1 MSWLRT
7 VGLRLALSLGLGFS
21 LWAFV
26 SVSENPEELVTFDE
40 QPVEVRNL
48 SPDLVVVD
56 QNGLPDP
63 APPEVSVILTIE
75 RAQRN
80 SLRSVDILPFVDL
93 LNIGP
98 GDHSVPVEIERV
110 NNRLDFRVAPNGV
123 RPATVP
129 VRIEERVTNTVPISV
144 EIRGQVP
151 FSFEV
156 GEPEVRVN
164 DTFTT
169 TVDVSGPLSRVSR
182 VVAAKIIADV
192 DQLSAS
198 YSSSLTLRPVDA
210 AGQLVDGVT
219 LSTLAVTVN
228 IPIQPVVGIKLVP
241 VQVQVTGLPAA
252 GYRVIE
258 IRSDPQ
264 LVNITGNSGVLND
277 VVAVP
282 TEPIDISGARGL
294 VVRDVALLFPDGTL
308 PNRNEPR
315 RAQVTIRVAQ
325 VAQVFQ
331 VALPV
336 QVELEGVG
344 NGLFSTIAPE
354 VLIFNLTGS
363 SSAIA
368 DLGSQTLR
376 ASIDVSGL
384 GPGTYSFTPTLALP
398 EGITI
403 VAPSPQ
409 VTVTLALPP
418 TVVPR
423 PLPTA
428 PPPATPSAQPTPA
441 PEVPTET
448 PASEAPTTTPEA
460 PISTSEPSTSTPE
473 VAPPSETAPVE
484 TPAVPADALPTPT
497 ETPTP

>member
-7 VGLRLALSLGLGFS
+7 IGLRLALSLGLGFS

-26 SVSENPEELVTFDE
+26 SVSENPEELVTFEE
-40 QPVEVRNL
+40 QPVELRNL

-63 APPEVSVILTIE
+63 PLPEVSVILSIE

-80 SLRSVDILPFVDL
+80 SLRSVDIMPFVDL
-93 LNIGP
+93 LNLGA
-98 GDHSVPVEIERV
+98 GDHSVPVQVERV
-110 NNRLDFRVAPNGV
+110 NNRLDFAVAPNGV

-129 VRIEERVTNTVPISV
+129 VRIEERITSTVPISV

-156 GEPEVRVN
+156 GEPVVGVN
-164 DTFTT
+164 DASNI
-169 TVDVSGPLSRVSR
+169 TVEVSGPLSRVSR
-182 VVAAKIIADV
+182 VVAAKVIADV

-198 YSSSLTLRPVDA
+198 FTSSLTLRPIDA
-210 AGQLVDGVT
+210 AGQIVDGVT
-219 LSTLAVTVN
+219 LSTPAVTVSV
-228 IPIQPVVGIKLVP
+228 PIQPVVGIKLVP

-252 GYRVIE
+252 GYQVTE

-264 LVNITGNSGVLND
+264 LVNVTGNSGVLND

-282 TEPIDISGARGL
+282 TEPLDISGSRGL
-294 VVRDVALLFPDGTL
+294 VVRDVALLFPDGAQ
-308 PNRNEPR
+308 PNVNEPR
-315 RAQVTIRVAQ
+315 RAQVTIRVAP

-331 VALPV
+331 VTLPV
-336 QVELEGVG
+336 QVELAGIG
-344 NGLFSTIAPE
+344 NGLLSSITPE
-354 VLIFNLTGS
+354 VLIYNLTGS

-376 ASIDVSGL
+376 ATIDVAGL
-384 GPGTYSFTPTLALP
+384 GPGTYTFTPTLALP

-409 VTVTLALPP
+409 VTVTLSLPP
-418 TVVPR
+418 TAVPR

-428 PPPATPSAQPTPA
+428 VPPTTQPTSTPQESTPTPSS
-441 PEVPTET
+441 ET
-448 PASEAPTTTPEA
+448 P
-460 PISTSEPSTSTPE
+460 TSTPE
-473 VAPPSETAPVE
+473 GPSATPEPSTATPEPAPPSDTAPAE
-484 TPAVPADALPTPT
+484 TPTAPPEASPTPT
-497 ETPTP
+497 ETATS